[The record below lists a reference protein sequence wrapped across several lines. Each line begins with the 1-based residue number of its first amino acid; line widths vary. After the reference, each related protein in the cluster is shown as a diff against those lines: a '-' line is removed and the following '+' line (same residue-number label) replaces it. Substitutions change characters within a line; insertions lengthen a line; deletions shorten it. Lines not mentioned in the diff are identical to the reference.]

1 MGNAKLPNCYHF
13 PYLGVQYCGDGNTR
27 FNLETRQAIA
37 ASRFRS
43 LMDIWKDKRLKET
56 LKLRLYHSLVISIY
70 TYGKHAWILD
80 RATLRKVNG
89 FNSRCLSVITGRE
102 IREEA
107 KDPTWDLCANLR
119 SSRLEHLGHIL
130 RSGSDNLV
138 RLSVTARGTNHR
150 DGDLFM
156 DAPDHAS
163 IDELTEIA
171 FNRSE
176 WRSMVHQLKG
186 EGSHQ
191 TVLAN
196 TAAET
201 EALINQLPDGSIL
214 AYTDGGCDGNG
225 AGGKW
230 GAAGWGAW
238 IATKTDSG
246 ATAIADL
253 WGPVVTDN
261 QSEFYQQCEIGSN
274 NTGELTGMLQALLW
288 ARNQNGHEPLAICY
302 DSMYAANL
310 TAGITKAKA
319 NKGVAKLCRD
329 AFIEES
335 ARREGGIT
343 MIHGKGH
350 SDQIGNEKADERV
363 QWGKESGPYCRFRL
377 DGTTEGDNIF
387 EPRALPS
394 AKSLAHPSPSLK
406 LRHSAQSSL
415 RPYPTRTGR
424 RSLDES
430 TTNPVPRQ
438 RDAAR
443 RTLNFNEPTNQ
454 PTNNAKTTR
463 SGLFSPGART
473 SSTTVDIPKP
483 IAETTSVKDTPS
495 TERQPNPPDHR
506 HLWPILALR
515 ARRSSNLHLRMRPPP
530 STDLPVMQP
539 RDTAYL
545 SHLQEASHSNVNNNV
560 KSSNMYIES
569 CVNER

>member
-1 MGNAKLPNCYHF
+1 
-13 PYLGVQYCGDGNTR
+13 
-27 FNLETRQAIA
+27 
-37 ASRFRS
+37 
-43 LMDIWKDKRLKET
+43 
-56 LKLRLYHSLVISIY
+56 
-70 TYGKHAWILD
+70 
-80 RATLRKVNG
+80 
-89 FNSRCLSVITGRE
+89 
-102 IREEA
+102 
-107 KDPTWDLCANLR
+107 
-119 SSRLEHLGHIL
+119 
-130 RSGSDNLV
+130 
-138 RLSVTARGTNHR
+138 
-150 DGDLFM
+150 
-156 DAPDHAS
+156 
-163 IDELTEIA
+163 
-171 FNRSE
+171 
-176 WRSMVHQLKG
+176 
-186 EGSHQ
+186 
-191 TVLAN
+191 
-196 TAAET
+196 
-201 EALINQLPDGSIL
+201 
-214 AYTDGGCDGNG
+214 
-225 AGGKW
+225 
-230 GAAGWGAW
+230 
-238 IATKTDSG
+238 
-246 ATAIADL
+246 
-253 WGPVVTDN
+253 
-261 QSEFYQQCEIGSN
+261 
-274 NTGELTGMLQALLW
+274 
-288 ARNQNGHEPLAICY
+288 
-302 DSMYAANL
+302 
-310 TAGITKAKA
+310 
-319 NKGVAKLCRD
+319 
-329 AFIEES
+329 
-335 ARREGGIT
+335 
-343 MIHGKGH
+343 MIHVKGH

-473 SSTTVDIPKP
+473 SSITVDIPKP